1 MQVYSIITVVVVLL
15 STVSLFI
22 LFQQKNLK
30 DIRYQVGLIASAV
43 ISLIMGLV
51 FPGLV
56 STISADLAL
65 QLFVSFFLSL
75 LLYIFTLF
83 LVLMLVS
90 LIIPKEKA
98 DKILR
103 EWEEK
108 KQKIKNAIEL
118 KKKEKE
124 AAALQKATNP
134 EQSTIPDTQSEQ
146 PADIET
152 AASAILEKEVPAH
165 ESLNTNIKAGEPV
178 AVLEAEVPA
187 QEPVIEEAPAA
198 EVTVT
203 SAVMQNEIPDQA
215 PSNTGISAEPA
226 IENFGTADEPQ
237 PAPLAAKEELFGD
250 VNPEP
255 MKMDE
260 TDAGA
265 ESIHPTGDI
274 IPGDGA
280 DLFDNA
286 AILLENSL
294 ENIEND
300 EKNVDTSNIIDKMGI
315 DMIPDRADPVSAQ
328 GQSLTEIIDKAFQ
341 LKQQGKEIE
350 AAALYMIALEKR
362 PDNETT
368 FWLVLDICAIY
379 KATGHADLAEDIL
392 LTYIDTFEDI
402 MSEEVK
408 DQILLSLYNN

>member
-152 AASAILEKEVPAH
+152 AASAILEKEVPA
-165 ESLNTNIKAGEPV
+165 
-178 AVLEAEVPA
+178 

-198 EVTVT
+198 EVTVI